1 MKNVALA
8 TEPKIIAF
16 TRRAE
21 VAVEEPLQFFIVPT
35 DYKGFMWL
43 IKNRIL
49 GRKLTGPSYNKHY
62 NTLTGS
68 MQEWEHLLLPYA
80 AQPLQLVCHC
90 LHKSILF
97 GLGGFYLSLI
107 SYIQPCTL

>member
-1 MKNVALA
+1 MKL
-8 TEPKIIAF
+8 TSLSIDPKIVTF
-16 TRRAE
+16 NRRAE

-49 GRKLTGPSYNKHY
+49 GRKLTAPSYNRQY

-68 MQEWEHLLLPYA
+68 MQE
-80 AQPLQLVCHC
+80 
-90 LHKSILF
+90 
-97 GLGGFYLSLI
+97 
-107 SYIQPCTL
+107 